1 MSSKKTNRQN
11 LFKNEAD
18 KQDYKMK
25 MTSEKFEEYT
35 LALREEI
42 GSFKGRIKELSLCI
56 DDLEGLPSQLSEQIK
71 HQIKE
76 EGKTLSS
83 TLDQK
88 MGKSF
93 TTSENKIQ
101 SLIKTSEKLIQ
112 KNKKAAYKKHWYMM
126 GAFGV
131 GCFLVS
137 LGIPYL
143 IIQQNLTR
151 IDSELIYFSYIGE
164 NLEIAKSQMSEQEKE
179 KLNAML
185 SKAWTKN

>member
-1 MSSKKTNRQN
+1 MPSKKPNRQN

-18 KQDYKMK
+18 KQDHKMK
-25 MTSEKFEEYT
+25 MTSEKFEAYT
-35 LALREEI
+35 FSLREEI
-42 GSFKGRIKELSLCI
+42 GNFKGRIKELALCI
-56 DDLEGLPSQLSEQIK
+56 DDLEGLPSHMLEQIR

-88 MGKSF
+88 MEKSF

-101 SLIKTSEKLIQ
+101 SLIQTSEKLIQ

-126 GAFGV
+126 VAFGV

-151 IDSELIYFSYIGE
+151 IDSELIHFSYIGE
-164 NLEIAKSQMSEQEKE
+164 NLEIAKSQMNEQEKE
-179 KLNAML
+179 KLKAML
-185 SKAWTKN
+185 SEAWDKN